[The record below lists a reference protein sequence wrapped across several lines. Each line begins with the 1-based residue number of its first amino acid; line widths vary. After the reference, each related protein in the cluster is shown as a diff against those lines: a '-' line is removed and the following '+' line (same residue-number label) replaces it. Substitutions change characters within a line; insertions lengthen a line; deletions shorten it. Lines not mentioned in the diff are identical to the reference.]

1 MTNMLRRSLSIE
13 IVDFIKNVNNK
24 NIKNF
29 TKSAFIQQRKKIRPE
44 VFKELS
50 NTLIKEFY
58 TDNDLSIK
66 LWNGYRVLSIDGSII
81 TLPNTKELSLEY
93 GKQIN
98 NTTVEIVQA
107 RASVMYDVL
116 NELVIDSELSPLKI
130 GERILAKKHLK
141 KAIINDL
148 IIYDRGYPSF
158 ELVYEHNRLNIQF
171 LMRVKTNY
179 NKQIKNF
186 VESKKKNQIIE
197 LRPDPKNNF
206 KTKNFEKESR
216 ITVRLVRVKLANGK
230 EEILMTTLLNSKKYT
245 IKMFKELYFK
255 RWGVETYYDELKN
268 KLKVEFFSGYSSMT
282 IQQDFNVSIFI
293 SNIQSLFTNEI
304 KEEIEEITKERQ
316 YKYRLNKNMSYGLL
330 KNRIINLFNEDESVE
345 ITEELKE
352 LFRTYLVPIRPN
364 RNNKRHMNKYRT
376 KRKPK
381 VIKNLKDAI

>member
-1 MTNMLRRSLSIE
+1 MLRRSLSIE